1 MDVRISIESRSV
13 ETVFDVP
20 RWVGRDD
27 MQALLTKFHGP
38 FNPKVETQTQLEK
51 WEIDGK
57 QFWLAAFAQQ
67 FGQVLSYSADL
78 IITRTPLPYGYSP
91 AEHHWMDRADVIFA
105 GIGPRCF
112 RASAR
117 FCECRTSVA
126 FW

>member
-1 MDVRISIESRSV
+1 MNVRISIGSRSV

-51 WEIDGK
+51 WEIDRK
-57 QFWLAAFAQQ
+57 QFWLPDFAQQ

-78 IITRTPLPYGYSP
+78 IITRTPRPP

-105 GIGPRCF
+105 GIGPRSF

-117 FCECRTSVA
+117 FCGCRTSVVKKR
-126 FW
+126 

>member
-27 MQALLTKFHGP
+27 MQALLTKFDGP

-51 WEIDGK
+51 WENDGK
-57 QFWLAAFAQQ
+57 QFWLADFAQQ

-78 IITRTPLPYGYSP
+78 I
-91 AEHHWMDRADVIFA
+91 
-105 GIGPRCF
+105 
-112 RASAR
+112 AR
-117 FCECRTSVA
+117 
-126 FW
+126 